1 MKKGCTPMKVQF
13 EYPIKQLE
21 SEKELCQCKN
31 MQ

>member
-1 MKKGCTPMKVQF
+1 MKKGCAPMKVQF

-21 SEKELCQCKN
+21 SEKELYQCKN